1 MPQLSEIPWNVEIQN
16 CAICVL
22 EISEIRTET
31 PLYVGKW
38 EA

>member
-1 MPQLSEIPWNVEIQN
+1 MSQLSEIPWNVEIRN
-16 CAICVL
+16 CAVCVW
-22 EISEIRTET
+22 EIPKIRIET